1 MRHPNKRRQIAARK
15 REARAFYE
23 LRRQKRER
31 EAPPPTFEK
40 KPTTDDGRMFRFFV
54 IALALAAVVALARI
68 MF

>member
-1 MRHPNKRRQIAARK
+1 MRHPNKRRAIAAKK

-40 KPTTDDGRMFRFFV
+40 PPRTDGGFVFGFF
-54 IALALAAVVALARI
+54 VVALVLAALVALAQLVL
-68 MF
+68 

>member
-31 EAPPPTFEK
+31 EAPPTFEK
-40 KPTTDDGRMFRFFV
+40 PPTTDNGRMFKFFV
-54 IALALAAVVALARI
+54 VALALAALVALTRLVL
-68 MF
+68 

>member
-31 EAPPPTFEK
+31 EAPPTFEK
-40 KPTTDDGRMFRFFV
+40 RPTTDDGRMFRFFV
-54 IALALAAVVALARI
+54 VALALAAIIALAKLVL
-68 MF
+68 